1 MAIWAQLPMA
11 QIGKGRVH
19 APYLRISG
27 DAYRALEIY
36 APASAAYDKAAHL
49 LPQDADPRVRGRLL
63 TAMGLCQGNLG
74 DFASASEKVRRLL
87 LNRS

>member
-1 MAIWAQLPMA
+1 MDKRQ
-11 QIGKGRVH
+11 
-19 APYLRISG
+19 G

-63 TAMGLCQGNLG
+63 TAMGLCQGNMG
-74 DFASASEKVRRLL
+74 DFASASESLTQAKELAARISEPLTVAEADSNLRCV
-87 LNRS
+87 